1 MYPYETNDDIPNE
14 IWDIV
19 DAFFDKDD
27 IEEAIDN
34 WIEDRIE
41 LGY

>member
-1 MYPYETNDDIPNE
+1 MYPYESYDNIPDE
-14 IWDIV
+14 IWNIIDS
-19 DAFFDKDD
+19 FFDKSD
-27 IEEAIDN
+27 INKAIND

>member
-1 MYPYETNDDIPNE
+1 MYPYENTDNIPDE
-14 IWDIV
+14 IWNIIDS
-19 DAFFDKDD
+19 FFDKDD